1 MTRRRRTMN
10 TRYRI
15 LLNLPLLI
23 IFRTAIS
30 VFCFWIWEENY
41 LSPWLDAPIAASCK
55 FLRISPTL
63 LPSLILHISRVP
75 NHSRLQSSRLT
86 KPPNG
91 TVSFDSSN
99 SEVMWDYYKIFPN
112 SGCPFPRLSLL
123 HFPCKHYLARH
134 PFRILYV
141 ITRIR
146 LDRVGLI
153 FPLSLTHSVRCLL
166 LPRESSL

>member
-91 TVSFDSSN
+91 TLLQLRGNVRLLLDICYF
-99 SEVMWDYYKIFPN
+99 
-112 SGCPFPRLSLL
+112 RLSLSTTISL
-123 HFPCKHYLARH
+123 SLPLQAL
-134 PFRILYV
+134 PG
-141 ITRIR
+141 TT
-146 LDRVGLI
+146 
-153 FPLSLTHSVRCLL
+153 PLSNLVCYHAYT
-166 LPRESSL
+166 P

>member
-1 MTRRRRTMN
+1 M
-10 TRYRI
+10 
-15 LLNLPLLI
+15 
-23 IFRTAIS
+23 
-30 VFCFWIWEENY
+30 
-41 LSPWLDAPIAASCK
+41 SPWLDAPIAASCK

-91 TVSFDSSN
+91 TLLQLRGNVRLLLD
-99 SEVMWDYYKIFPN
+99 IPT

-141 ITRIR
+141 ITSIR
-146 LDRVGLI
+146 LDHVELI

-166 LPRESSL
+166 RPRESSLQRYATRAGRTHRDLDRTSRLTP